1 MNMEKKS
8 TKSGTSP
15 NVQALRTSAKEVC
28 TLLKVLANRDR
39 LLILNQLLDGEKNVR
54 ELEGLLGIRQP
65 TLSQQ
70 LTILRAEDLVET
82 ERRGKYIYYSLDSF
96 KVTEILLTLHR
107 LCTDRD
113 KKKTRRKV

>member
-1 MNMEKKS
+1 MATTPKKS
-8 TKSGTSP
+8 NGSLQ
-15 NVQALRTSAKEVC
+15 VLALRTSAKEVC

-70 LTILRAEDLVET
+70 LTILRSEELVET
-82 ERRGKYIYYSLDSF
+82 DRRGKYIYYSLDSF
-96 KVTEILLTLHR
+96 EVTEILLTLHR

-113 KKKTRRKV
+113 KKRIRRKLPK